1 MLSVRTDFRSKI
13 DLQKKRKKKKNS
25 HQDPTVIFTNP
36 EKEN

>member
-13 DLQKKRKKKKNS
+13 DLQKNEKKKNS
-25 HQDPTVIFTNP
+25 HQDPIVIFTNP